1 MADVKISELTANSSP
16 AGADVVPVS
25 NSAGTATNKVT
36 LQNVADL
43 ADPAT
48 IGAVGS
54 DASGISGASVI
65 TNAVFLSQASY
76 DAISSPSSS
85 TLYVIT

>member
-1 MADVKISELTANSSP
+1 MADVKISALTENVSP
-16 AGADVVPVS
+16 AGSDVAAVS
-25 NSAGTATNKVT
+25 NSGATATNKVT
-36 LQNVADL
+36 LANIANL

-76 DAISSPSSS
+76 DAITPSAS